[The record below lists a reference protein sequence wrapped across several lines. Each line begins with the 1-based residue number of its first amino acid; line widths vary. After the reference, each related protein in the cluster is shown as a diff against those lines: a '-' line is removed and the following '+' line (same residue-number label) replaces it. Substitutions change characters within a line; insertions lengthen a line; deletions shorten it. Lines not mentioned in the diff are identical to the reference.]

1 MERAEETGAA
11 ASFERKLSDTL
22 TINVERA
29 PKMLPLNLK
38 QGKIRKKKKEKKK
51 QLFSLAYIFFPF
63 AILPKNMFEM
73 VNWLIIVGGI

>member
-1 MERAEETGAA
+1 MERAEERGAA

-38 QGKIRKKKKEKKK
+38 QGQIPEEEKE
-51 QLFSLAYIFFPF
+51 
-63 AILPKNMFEM
+63 
-73 VNWLIIVGGI
+73 

>member
-11 ASFERKLSDTL
+11 ATFERKLSDTL

-38 QGKIRKKKKEKKK
+38 QGKFPKKKKKK
-51 QLFSLAYIFFPF
+51 QLFILAYILFSF
-63 AILPKNMFEM
+63 AITPKNMFEM

>member
-38 QGKIRKKKKEKKK
+38 QGKFPKKKENKMAIYCPKGSGRLRQ
-51 QLFSLAYIFFPF
+51 QLL
-63 AILPKNMFEM
+63 MM
-73 VNWLIIVGGI
+73 H